1 MKIGT
6 YEIDLRSAAIGALAV
21 WIACSMF
28 GGSGDGA
35 ASTVAKASTGHWYDF
50 GNGMVNL
57 DQVNLITTHVTF
69 DQGFGGP
76 FRITDEGCNE
86 ATEFFVRESKRPPST
101 SILTKPHKFE
111 QINAHIEF
119 DDFTLN
125 LENYDVQDKNDIKK
139 AFRSWMKTLAEIK
152 KAQK

>member
-57 DQVNLITTHVTF
+57 DRVNLITTSVTY
-69 DQGFGGP
+69 DNYGGP

-86 ATEFFVRESKRPPST
+86 AIEWFVKMSKRTPSL
-101 SILTKPHKFE
+101 LTKPHE
-111 QINAHIEF
+111 NTQIKAHIEF

-125 LENYDVQDKNDIKK
+125 LASYDVQDKNDIKK